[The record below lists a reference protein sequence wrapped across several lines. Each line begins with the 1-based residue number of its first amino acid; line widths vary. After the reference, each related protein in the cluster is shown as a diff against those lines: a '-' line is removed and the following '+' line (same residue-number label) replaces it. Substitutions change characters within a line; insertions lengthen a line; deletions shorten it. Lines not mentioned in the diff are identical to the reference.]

1 MDSTRAPVAFGRW
14 DVPLLFG
21 RLQQPEAAERLRSL
35 ASLCDLMRD
44 PERLYRTVTG
54 GFLEQLQDLLKDE
67 DPSVRSKTCEL
78 LHLVT
83 AHSIGRQ
90 AVLSSSLLPSLSQ
103 LLDDSSSSSRI
114 NALRALNCLALLPA
128 GADALLCLVPKL
140 MLKLQQQDGEDEDDG
155 DDGDEEEV
163 LLLSTI
169 SCCSRLDALPALASD
184 GVSLLGRKLTRRS
197 PEVRREAAASLMEL
211 SIPVE
216 GKRQV
221 CEGAVLPVLVGLL
234 QDEDVDV
241 RTNAAGV
248 VMNVAIITAGKLR
261 CLDLDVVPV
270 LLDLLSKRLEEDERS
285 KALVLYSLR
294 ALTALAEAPDGRR
307 LLLQQLPLL
316 ARTTEARHPD
326 IRRAAQTAVRVVT
339 WTP

>member
-54 GFLEQLQDLLKDE
+54 GFLEQLLDLLKDE
-67 DPSVRSKTCEL
+67 DPSVRSRTCEL

-90 AVLSSSLLPSLSQ
+90 AVLSSSLLPPLTQ
-103 LLDDSSSSSRI
+103 LLDDSSSSCRI
-114 NALRALNCLALLPA
+114 NTLRVLNRLALLPA
-128 GADALLCLVPKL
+128 GAESLLYLVPQL
-140 MLKLQQQDGEDEDDG
+140 MLKLQQQDKDDG

-221 CEGAVLPVLVGLL
+221 CEGAVLPVLIGLL
-234 QDEDVDV
+234 QDEDLDV

-248 VMNVAIITAGKLR
+248 VMHAAIITEGKLR
-261 CLDLDVVPV
+261 CLHLDVVPV
-270 LLDLLSKRLEEDERS
+270 LLDLLSRQPEEDERS

-294 ALTALAEAPDGRR
+294 ALTALAEAPGGRR
-307 LLLQQLPLL
+307 LLLEQLPLL
-316 ARTTEARHPD
+316 ARRTEDRDRD